1 VSPAAR
7 GRQHDEDSG
16 RVRIPA
22 DVDRPDKLL
31 AGLTAR
37 QLAIL
42 GVAAVALW
50 AGYAATRHLFPPAVY
65 GAMAFPFGALAAL
78 LALGRMEGVPA
89 DRWVLSAWRHRRSPR
104 RLVPAPEG
112 IPATPDFVAKAPG
125 PHPSARPAPL
135 RLPLSGIG
143 SGGVVDLG
151 SDGLAV
157 ICRASAVTFSLR
169 TPAEQEALVA
179 GFARF
184 LSSLAEP
191 VQVLVRA
198 EPLDVGPAISAL
210 LDAAPGLPHVA
221 LERAARDHAAFLGDL
236 AGSRDLLHREVL
248 VVLRQPAGRTG
259 TGGDG
264 TGDGTGDRAGRLVRR
279 AQEAVTAL
287 GAAGV
292 SLCVLDG
299 VAAHAA
305 IARCLDPAAPAFAA
319 PAPAAPAPTAPSP
332 TAPLRPAAPGT
343 ARPGTAAPGGPA
355 SSSGP
360 ASSGGTGGIDEPVT
374 LAHRAQ
380 TTRAPAKAPE
390 EGAPR

>member
-1 VSPAAR
+1 MSPAPR
-7 GRQHDEDSG
+7 RQRDEDSG

-50 AGYAATRHLFPPAVY
+50 AGYAATRHLVPPAVY
-65 GAMAFPFGALAAL
+65 GAIAFPFGALAAL
-78 LALGRMEGVPA
+78 LALGRMEGISA
-89 DRWVLSAWRHRRSPR
+89 DRWVLAAWRHHRSPR

-112 IPATPDFVAKAPG
+112 ISATPDFVAKAAG
-125 PHPSARPAPL
+125 AHPPAPPAPL

-169 TPAEQEALVA
+169 TPAEQEALVS

-191 VQVLVRA
+191 VQALVRA
-198 EPLDVGPAISAL
+198 EPLDVGPAIAAL

-221 LERAARDHAAFLGDL
+221 LERAARDHAAFLADL
-236 AGSRDLLHREVL
+236 AGSRDLLRREVL
-248 VVLRQPAGRTG
+248 VVLRQPAGRAG
-259 TGGDG
+259 TDGGG
-264 TGDGTGDRAGRLVRR
+264 TGDGTGDRASRLVRR
-279 AQEAVTAL
+279 AREAVTAL

-305 IARCLDPAAPAFAA
+305 IARCLDPAAPSPTALPSTAL
-319 PAPAAPAPTAPSP
+319 PPTAPP
-332 TAPLRPAAPGT
+332 PPAAPGT
-343 ARPGTAAPGGPA
+343 ARPGTAAPGDPA
-355 SSSGP
+355 SSGGA

-374 LAHRAQ
+374 LAHRAP
-380 TTRAPAKAPE
+380 TTRAQAKAPE
-390 EGAPR
+390 EGATR

>member
-1 VSPAAR
+1 MSPAA
-7 GRQHDEDSG
+7 GRRERDEDAG

-42 GVAAVALW
+42 AVAAVVLW
-50 AGYAATRHLFPPAVY
+50 AGYAATRHLVPPVAY
-65 GAMAFPFGALAAL
+65 GAAAVPVAALAAL

-89 DRWVLSAWRHRRSPR
+89 DRWVIAAWRQHRSPR
-104 RLVPAPEG
+104 RLVPAPDG
-112 IPATPDFVAKAPG
+112 VPPAPAFLAKAARTKP
-125 PHPSARPAPL
+125 PARPAPL
-135 RLPLSGIG
+135 RLPLAGIDAN
-143 SGGVVDLG
+143 GVVDLG

-198 EPLDVGPAISAL
+198 ERLDVGPAICAL

-236 AGSRDLLHREVL
+236 AASRALLRREVL
-248 VVLRQPAGRTG
+248 VVLRQPAGQASA
-259 TGGDG
+259 GGD
-264 TGDGTGDRAGRLVRR
+264 RSGRLLRR
-279 AQEAVTAL
+279 AAEAAAAL
-287 GAAGV
+287 AAAGV
-292 SLCVLDG
+292 SLSVLDG
-299 VAAHAA
+299 AAAA
-305 IARCLDPAAPAFAA
+305 SVLGRCLDPAAP
-319 PAPAAPAPTAPSP
+319 P
-332 TAPLRPAAPGT
+332 R
-343 ARPGTAAPGGPA
+343 PGGPPGA
-355 SSSGP
+355 ADG
-360 ASSGGTGGIDEPVT
+360 EPVT
-374 LAHRAQ
+374 LARHRA
-380 TTRAPAKAPE
+380 RLEPAGSPRQ
-390 EGAPR
+390 EGATR